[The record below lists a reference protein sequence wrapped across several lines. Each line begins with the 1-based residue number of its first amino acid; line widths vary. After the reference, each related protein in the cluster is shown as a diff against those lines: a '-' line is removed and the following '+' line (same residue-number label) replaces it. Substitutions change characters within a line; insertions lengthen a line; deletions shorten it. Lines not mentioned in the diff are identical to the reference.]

1 VCGGGL
7 LSVGLPVYTAVPTIA
22 RPLMNGFDW
31 LVAGLVVLLVLYLLF
46 VLLAPELF

>member
-1 VCGGGL
+1 
-7 LSVGLPVYTAVPTIA
+7 
-22 RPLMNGFDW
+22 MNGFDW